1 MSSVVEQALTYV
13 HWRLLYLVETSGNFM
28 KQILIISILLGKKRQ
43 LPSFDGVT
51 DTAAGTEMQSRVP
64 SVSLDRLPEEGAS
77 SLPPTPLGQE
87 DGTGSA
93 SPDCGVLRGVGD
105 EESGHFWTPVPLAR
119 RPQWAH
125 PKQQKAGPDGR
136 PLPEVHA

>member
-1 MSSVVEQALTYV
+1 MRRGRKIEKKNPRDRGMGRHRERDNRGKMGMVRGEGRRKKKQQEGPQETYPSQDLTP
-13 HWRLLYLVETSGNFM
+13 
-28 KQILIISILLGKKRQ
+28 Q
-43 LPSFDGVT
+43 LPS
-51 DTAAGTEMQSRVP
+51 
-64 SVSLDRLPEEGAS
+64 
-77 SLPPTPLGQE
+77 PTPLGQE

-93 SPDCGVLRGVGD
+93 SPDHGILRGIGD

-125 PKQQKAGPDGR
+125 PRQQKAGPDGR

>member
-1 MSSVVEQALTYV
+1 MKRGRKIEKENPRDRGMGRHRERDNRTKMGTVRGEGRRKKKATGRSTRNLTPP
-13 HWRLLYLVETSGNFM
+13 RAST
-28 KQILIISILLGKKRQ
+28 
-43 LPSFDGVT
+43 P
-51 DTAAGTEMQSRVP
+51 
-64 SVSLDRLPEEGAS
+64 S

-105 EESGHFWTPVPLAR
+105 EESGHFWTLVPLAR